1 MPNNKRGIRLFIAV
15 LLILFAVIGFLII
28 KSFLTSLMAGAVLS
42 YLFYPLYQ
50 WFYKKLKHKNL
61 AAAIV
66 TALIIIIILVPAT
79 MLVYQLA
86 KEASV
91 GYLRFKQIIYS
102 EFEECKNGFFC
113 ELLKRPGTKTVIFET
128 FKKITD
134 YLTKTGYELV
144 FSIPQ
149 RLLELVLIFF
159 TSFFFLRD
167 GKEIIAKVRRLTPL
181 EAKQEEKIFNQLK
194 EVTRAIIKGFLFVAI
209 IEGII
214 SALAF
219 KIAGISTP
227 ILWATVIGILA
238 FIPLIGPTIIW
249 VPAVLLQLIFGNM
262 FSAIIIL
269 IGGIIVSSIDT
280 FFKPKLVGKK
290 AKIHPLLVVI
300 GLFGGLRLMGL
311 IGIIAGPLS
320 LALIITFIKMYRET
334 RKEKRGK

>member
-1 MPNNKRGIRLFIAV
+1 MLNDKRGARLFIAILLV
-15 LLILFAVIGFLII
+15 LFVIIGFLIV
-28 KSFLTSLMAGAVLS
+28 KSFLTSLIAGAVLA
-42 YLFYPLYQ
+42 YLFYPLYL
-50 WFYKKLKHKNL
+50 WLYKKLKHKNC

-66 TALIIIIILVPAT
+66 TTIIVVIILVPTAV
-79 MLVYQLA
+79 LLYQLA

-91 GYLRFKQIIYS
+91 GYIRFRQIVYS
-102 EFEECKNGFFC
+102 GFEECKKGFFC
-113 ELLKRPGTKTVIFET
+113 DLIKRPGMKKLIFEA
-128 FKKITD
+128 FGKITD
-134 YLTKTGYELV
+134 YLTKTGYELAV
-144 FSIPQ
+144 SIPQ
-149 RLLELVLIFF
+149 RLLELILIFF
-159 TSFFFLRD
+159 TSFFLLRD
-167 GKEIIAKVRRLTPL
+167 GKEIVTKMRRFTPL
-181 EAKQEEKIFNQLK
+181 EAKQEEKIFDQLK

-214 SALAF
+214 SAIAF
-219 KIAGISTP
+219 KIAGITTP
-227 ILWATVIGILA
+227 ILWATIIGILA

-262 FSAIIIL
+262 FSAIAIL

-311 IGIIAGPLS
+311 IGIIAGPLI